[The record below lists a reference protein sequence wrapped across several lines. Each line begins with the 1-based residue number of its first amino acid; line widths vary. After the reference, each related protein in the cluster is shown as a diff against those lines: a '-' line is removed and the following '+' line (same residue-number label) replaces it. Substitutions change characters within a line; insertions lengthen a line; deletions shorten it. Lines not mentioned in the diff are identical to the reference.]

1 MFKIVFLVIVLVL
14 IIAVLAIKI
23 IRLRKEIKSMSSQLE
38 SLVESDSEKMLDI
51 SLVDKEL
58 ERLAGLF
65 NRYNDK
71 QRMIVAGAMKDEE
84 FLKDSVANISHDLR
98 TPLTVILG
106 HLQLLERSD
115 LSKEQAERVNIVHTK
130 AMRMKELVDTFY
142 EYSLITTSGIS
153 LKPERFNVL
162 DMLTDLITESAPVLE
177 EKGITPR
184 IDLPDISVYMNSDR
198 SITERIFQNLITN
211 AIRYSTG
218 DIGISMKKDGGR
230 LNFSITNPIPEESE
244 LDTDRM
250 FDRFYTGDSSRNSGG
265 TGLGLAVVKEFTD
278 KLGGSVSAD
287 RRDNILNISLILPC
301 EDML

>member
-14 IIAVLAIKI
+14 IIVVLAIKI

-162 DMLTDLITESAPVLE
+162 NMLTDLITESAPVLE

-184 IDLPDISVYMNSDR
+184 IDLPDHSVYMVSDR

-211 AIRYSTG
+211 AIRYSSG
-218 DIGISMKKDGGR
+218 DIAISMKKDGGR
-230 LNFSITNPIPEESE
+230 ITLSVSNPIPEESE

>member
-162 DMLTDLITESAPVLE
+162 NMLTDLITESAPVLE

>member
-1 MFKIVFLVIVLVL
+1 M
-14 IIAVLAIKI
+14 
-23 IRLRKEIKSMSSQLE
+23 RKEIRSISSQLE
-38 SLVESDSEKMLDI
+38 ALIDDDSEKMLDI

-106 HLQLLERSD
+106 HLQLLDKSNLTE
-115 LSKEQAERVNIVHTK
+115 EQAERVDIVRTK
-130 AMRMKELVDTFY
+130 ALRMKELVDTFY
-142 EYSLITTSGIS
+142 EYSLITTSGIDI
-153 LKPERFNVL
+153 KRERFNVL
-162 DMLTDLITESAPVLE
+162 NMITELITESAPAME
-177 EKGITPR
+177 EKGITPM
-184 IDLPDISVYMNSDR
+184 IDLPGHSVYMDSDR
-198 SITERIFQNLITN
+198 SMTERIFQNLITN
-211 AIRYSTG
+211 SIRYSSG
-218 DIGISMKKDGGR
+218 DIGISMKKEGGS
-230 LNFSITNPIPEESE
+230 LTFSVTNPIPGDSE

-278 KLGGSVSAD
+278 KLGGTVTASRSD
-287 RRDNILNISLILPC
+287 DKLIMTLILPC
-301 EDML
+301 EE